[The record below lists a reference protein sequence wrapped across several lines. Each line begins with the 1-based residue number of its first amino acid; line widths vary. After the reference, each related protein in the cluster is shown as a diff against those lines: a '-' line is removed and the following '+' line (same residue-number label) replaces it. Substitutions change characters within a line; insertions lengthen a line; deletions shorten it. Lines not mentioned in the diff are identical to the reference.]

1 MGIRRTLTLA
11 AALPLAVAGAVPA
24 VADNVLDN
32 AVSASIID
40 TGKVSTIV
48 YRLSQ
53 TADDGEKG
61 CNASPASPATV
72 TLKAFAAD
80 GTTPTTGLTFSPTSF
95 TFTDCGPA
103 SDASVTVTGNRAG
116 SYVVKVG
123 VVDSGPGSYT
133 TAQADV
139 ALRVDDPNQAP
150 TVTVTGVQQDRE
162 YVLGSVP
169 QPGCSVTDD
178 QAVTTQPTPTVVP
191 SPFDALG
198 AHTVTCSYTD
208 AGGKSGSASTSYT
221 VVRPP
226 NVAPTVAVTGVE
238 QGGTY
243 PAATPPV
250 VGCDADDPDGPVA
263 DPSPTFGGVLNGR
276 GIGERTATCSVTDD
290 RGATA
295 TASRSYTLANS
306 LPVVSVVGPAA
317 GDYARSGAPA
327 DAAFSCAASDADQA
341 VTATAVVDR
350 AGLNARSIGPVV
362 VGCAVEDADGGRGSD
377 SRTFRI
383 VNSAPDVVVTG
394 VEDGGSYPAAGAPTA
409 GCRVSDPD
417 EPLDA
422 PAVSFVGSD
431 LNDRGI
437 GTAVAT
443 CTARDSDGG
452 TDEAVAT
459 YELTNTA
466 PTVSVTGP
474 SDASYVNGTQPTD
487 SAFGC
492 EVTDLDEAGLPGRLT
507 VDTSALHRGLGTVT
521 VTCDVEDS
529 DHGTDRAQR
538 SYAITNSAPSVAVTG
553 LDAASFEIGSEPTV
567 GCAVTDREDGGRT
580 VAAEV
585 ARGALV
591 HGLGTVTVTC
601 DATDAD
607 GAVAEQAR
615 TTYQV
620 VDTGAPTI
628 TGERTTPANEHGWNS
643 GPVDVRFTC
652 EDEGGSGIASCA
664 PATATVTTQG
674 EGQSVTGAA
683 TDHAGNTASGV
694 VDGIDIDTG
703 APSLDVVGGPVAGA
717 AYAFGHVPAAPTC
730 RASDG
735 LSGLDGACEVSGG
748 GTALGT
754 HTWTVSARDRAGN
767 VATRSF
773 SYTVVPWTAAGFT
786 SPVDMGGVL
795 NTVKGGSTVPLKFEL
810 FARGVELTS
819 TSAVASFRT
828 AVVSCA
834 SVATDRADEVEV
846 TTTGGT
852 ALRYDAT
859 GGQFVQNWQ
868 TPRTSGVCYR
878 ATMTAADGVT
888 TRTAY
893 FRTR

>member
-32 AVSASIID
+32 AVSASVID

-198 AHTVTCSYTD
+198 AHTATCSYTD

-226 NVAPTVAVTGVE
+226 NNAPTVAVTGVE

-243 PAATPPV
+243 LAATPPV

-263 DPSPTFGGVLNGR
+263 DPSPTFSGVLNER
-276 GIGERTATCSVTDD
+276 GIGERTATCTVTDD

-295 TASRSYTLANS
+295 
-306 LPVVSVVGPAA
+306 
-317 GDYARSGAPA
+317 
-327 DAAFSCAASDADQA
+327 
-341 VTATAVVDR
+341 
-350 AGLNARSIGPVV
+350 
-362 VGCAVEDADGGRGSD
+362 SD
-377 SRTFRI
+377 SRTYRLI
-383 VNSAPDVVVTG
+383 
-394 VEDGGSYPAAGAPTA
+394 
-409 GCRVSDPD
+409 
-417 EPLDA
+417 
-422 PAVSFVGSD
+422 
-431 LNDRGI
+431 
-437 GTAVAT
+437 
-443 CTARDSDGG
+443 
-452 TDEAVAT
+452 
-459 YELTNTA
+459 NTA
-466 PTVSVTGP
+466 PTVVVTGP
-474 SDASYVNGTQPTD
+474 SDASYVNGTQPAD

-492 EVTDLDEAGLPGRLT
+492 AVADPDEPGLPSGAPT
-507 VDTSALHRGLGTVT
+507 VSRDALSRGLGTVT
-521 VTCDVEDS
+521 VTCSV
-529 DHGTDRAQR
+529 TDADGAGARAQH

-553 LDAASFEIGSEPTV
+553 VGAAAYEIGSEPTV
-567 GCAVTDREDGGRT
+567 GCAVTDREDGDRT
-580 VAAEV
+580 AAAEV

-601 DATDAD
+601 DARDAD

-620 VDTGAPTI
+620 VDTGAPSI
-628 TGERTTPANEHGWNS
+628 TGERTTPANEHGWDN
-643 GPVDVRFTC
+643 GPVVVRFTC
-652 EDEGGSGIASCA
+652 DDEGGSGIATCA
-664 PATATVTTQG
+664 PATATVTAQG
-674 EGQSVTGAA
+674 EGQSVTGTA
-683 TDHAGNTASGV
+683 TDHAGNTAQATVSG
-694 VDGIDIDTG
+694 ISIDTS
-703 APSLDVVGGPVAGA
+703 APVLDVVGGPAAGA
-717 AYAFGHVPAAPTC
+717 TYAFGQVPAAPTC

-748 GTALGT
+748 GTAIGT

-767 VATRSF
+767 VATRSLT
-773 SYTVVPWTAAGFT
+773 YTVVPWTATGFT

-810 FARGVELTS
+810 FAGGVELTS

-868 TPRTSGVCYR
+868 TPRTAGVCYR

-888 TRTAY
+888 SRTAY